1 MYVDR
6 YERLNNYIKL
16 YNQMQG
22 VSLKKSQVRNLGNMG
37 QGQSWAYLA
46 FLKKVISLAI
56 NASTGTLRKKCITR

>member
-1 MYVDR
+1 
-6 YERLNNYIKL
+6 
-16 YNQMQG
+16 MQG

>member
-16 YNQMQG
+16 YHQMQG